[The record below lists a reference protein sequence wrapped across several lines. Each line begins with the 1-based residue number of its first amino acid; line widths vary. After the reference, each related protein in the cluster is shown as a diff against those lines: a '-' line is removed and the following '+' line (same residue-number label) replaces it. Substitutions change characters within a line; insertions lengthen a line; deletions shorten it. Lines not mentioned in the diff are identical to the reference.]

1 MNTLTKSKIED
12 CLHYKHFYSG
22 IQFEN
27 VPIKERLEL
36 ESAAK
41 LIHLQKKEVLYQ
53 EGDVPKGLYVLQ
65 RGKLKF
71 SQLDFDG
78 SVQIHCI
85 YGEGDMF
92 GHRTI
97 LSNGT
102 FGASAVALEEC
113 ALLFIEKDYFL
124 DVLKSSTRL
133 SNLLLESMS
142 HELTVLSNRVNI
154 FAQKTIK
161 ERLAFFLITLNEK
174 YKTPDQINGEA
185 EIKVNRSDLASYTG
199 TSLENLVRTLRE
211 FRDKNLIRTTG
222 KSIYITDIDAL
233 FSLTGMQVSV

>member
-1 MNTLTKSKIED
+1 MGKTKWYSTSEWSDNAAFETGKNRSKTQKSKPSDSKPVSYTSNE
-12 CLHYKHFYSG
+12 LSG
-22 IQFEN
+22 KQVCFHQN
-27 VPIKERLEL
+27 KQPVR
-36 ESAAK
+36 
-41 LIHLQKKEVLYQ
+41 
-53 EGDVPKGLYVLQ
+53 
-65 RGKLKF
+65 
-71 SQLDFDG
+71 
-78 SVQIHCI
+78 
-85 YGEGDMF
+85 
-92 GHRTI
+92 
-97 LSNGT
+97 
-102 FGASAVALEEC
+102 
-113 ALLFIEKDYFL
+113 
-124 DVLKSSTRL
+124 
-133 SNLLLESMS
+133 LLLAQTRVR
-142 HELTVLSNRVNI
+142 LARFIIAARFQANRYTYGI

>member
-1 MNTLTKSKIED
+1 MNTLTKTKIEGG
-12 CLHYKHFYSG
+12 LHYKHFYSG

-27 VPIKERLEL
+27 LPIKERLEL

-41 LIHLQKKEVLYQ
+41 LIHLQRKEVLYQ

-71 SQLDFDG
+71 SQLNFDG
-78 SVQIHCI
+78 SVQIQSI

-97 LSNGT
+97 LSNGK
-102 FGASAVALEEC
+102 FGASAIALEEC

-124 DVLKSSTRL
+124 DILKSSTRL
-133 SNLLLESMS
+133 GNLLLESMS

-154 FAQKTIK
+154 FAQKPLK
-161 ERLAFFLITLNEK
+161 NVWLFF
-174 YKTPDQINGEA
+174 
-185 EIKVNRSDLASYTG
+185 
-199 TSLENLVRTLRE
+199 
-211 FRDKNLIRTTG
+211 
-222 KSIYITDIDAL
+222 
-233 FSLTGMQVSV
+233 

>member
-12 CLHYKHFYSG
+12 GLHYKHFYSG
-22 IQFEN
+22 LQFEN
-27 VPIKERLEL
+27 LPIKERLEL

-53 EGDVPKGLYVLQ
+53 EGELPKGLYVLQ

-71 SQLDFDG
+71 SQLNFDG
-78 SVQIHCI
+78 SVQIQSI

-97 LSNGT
+97 LSNGK
-102 FGASAVALEEC
+102 FGASAIALEEC

-124 DVLKSSTRL
+124 DILKSSTRL

-174 YKTPDQINGEA
+174 YKTPDQITDEA

-222 KSIYITDIDAL
+222 KSIYITDFDAL
-233 FSLTGMQVSV
+233 FSLTGMQVNL